1 MVNGGGFNFEAKL
14 ALWLYIL
21 GDAKAHKKV
30 KMQSKLKSVNVAEQR
45 RCGVVPWGSLTKNY
59 KRCTDL

>member
-1 MVNGGGFNFEAKL
+1 MVV
-14 ALWLYIL
+14 L
-21 GDAKAHKKV
+21 GDAKKHKKL

-45 RCGVVPWGSLTKNY
+45 RCGVVPWSSLTKNY